1 MPTISKFYSR
11 DSDRERE
18 ESRSKKEEK
27 RRERGSKRSRSRSR
41 SPRERDENVGSR
53 KIRERNE
60 KEKESS
66 TSSSKKKKGE
76 IDIGEI
82 VNSADKD
89 KITEKLDQEIQKRRE
104 KVEKWREQQKKL
116 QEKKTAE
123 GTLPPPL
130 PEEAKP
136 SSSWTLEGEDDDED
150 NVIENGNGTVKD
162 ENMGEMVGNGV
173 VNEQNET
180 TNGASLSDERMDTT
194 STNTPSTESVDED
207 PLDAYMA
214 EISQKARAG
223 AENKKARVV
232 VIGAVSKSAPNKG
245 DIVEPEDEK
254 EQAQDE
260 LDVEQTASSLLVK
273 GRMLAQTDH
282 TKVYYRPFRKEFYI
296 EVPEIAK
303 MTKKEVEDYRE
314 ELDEIHVRG
323 KNVPKPI
330 KNWSQCGVDIKVM
343 NVLKVHNYQKPTPIQ
358 AQAIP
363 AIMSGRDVIGI
374 AKTGSGKT
382 LAFLIPMFRHILDQP
397 PLEDMDGPIA
407 LIMSP
412 TRELAL
418 QTWKEANKFAR
429 NLGIRVVCVYGGV
442 AISEQIA
449 ELKKGAEVV
458 VCTPGRMIDMLAAN
472 NGKVTNLRRVTYL
485 VMDEADR
492 MFDMGFEPQVMKMVN
507 NVRPDRQT
515 VLFSATFPKTME
527 ALARKVLERPVEIV
541 VGGRSV
547 VCKDVEQH
555 ALVLEEHQKFLK
567 LLELLGQ
574 YWEHGNVLVFV
585 EKQEKAD
592 DLVSQLMLAGYNCAP
607 LHGGIDQDDRDFTI
621 FDFKTGRLKLMVA
634 TSVAA
639 RGLDVKKLILVV
651 NYDAPNH
658 YEDYVHR
665 VGRTGRAGNKGY
677 AYTFVLATGQEKI
690 AGEVV
695 RAFETAGIEPPE
707 DLKKLWEEY
716 KTKMAEEGKE
726 IHIGGGGYS
735 GSGFRYDEI
744 EDESEMNKR
753 KLTKLM
759 HGIESGMDDESENI
773 DDQLIGMMKSS
784 KRVTTRRAGAGWR
797 GKPDPSTEK
806 KVEAARAMAEQIAA
820 KLGQASM
827 EKDAT
832 HLTAEAIMK
841 GTEAQPV
848 NLTGISLAKQKAMEL
863 NEKLDYLPSD
873 FKEKEAEQQIQYF
886 EEELEIND
894 FPQMLRFRVCSREVI
909 AQIQEFVDVGISV
922 KGTHYPL
929 GKEPKPGQDRKLY
942 LFIEARDELSLRRA
956 KEEVVRIMRETL
968 RMMAAQGLTRQ
979 VATGGRYKL

>member
-1 MPTISKFYSR
+1 MG
-11 DSDRERE
+11 
-18 ESRSKKEEK
+18 
-27 RRERGSKRSRSRSR
+27 RR
-41 SPRERDENVGSR
+41 N
-53 KIRERNE
+53 
-60 KEKESS
+60 
-66 TSSSKKKKGE
+66 
-76 IDIGEI
+76 
-82 VNSADKD
+82 
-89 KITEKLDQEIQKRRE
+89 
-104 KVEKWREQQKKL
+104 
-116 QEKKTAE
+116 
-123 GTLPPPL
+123 
-130 PEEAKP
+130 
-136 SSSWTLEGEDDDED
+136 
-150 NVIENGNGTVKD
+150 
-162 ENMGEMVGNGV
+162 
-173 VNEQNET
+173 
-180 TNGASLSDERMDTT
+180 
-194 STNTPSTESVDED
+194 
-207 PLDAYMA
+207 
-214 EISQKARAG
+214 
-223 AENKKARVV
+223 
-232 VIGAVSKSAPNKG
+232 
-245 DIVEPEDEK
+245 
-254 EQAQDE
+254 
-260 LDVEQTASSLLVK
+260 
-273 GRMLAQTDH
+273 
-282 TKVYYRPFRKEFYI
+282 
-296 EVPEIAK
+296 
-303 MTKKEVEDYRE
+303 
-314 ELDEIHVRG
+314 
-323 KNVPKPI
+323 
-330 KNWSQCGVDIKVM
+330 
-343 NVLKVHNYQKPTPIQ
+343 HNYQKPTPIQ

-726 IHIGGGGYS
+726 IHMGGGGYS
-735 GSGFRYDEI
+735 GSAHLCLFSHLVKWFTTHFG
-744 EDESEMNKR
+744 
-753 KLTKLM
+753 
-759 HGIESGMDDESENI
+759 
-773 DDQLIGMMKSS
+773 IGMMKSS

-894 FPQMLRFRVCSREVI
+894 FPQMLRFR
-909 AQIQEFVDVGISV
+909 
-922 KGTHYPL
+922 
-929 GKEPKPGQDRKLY
+929 
-942 LFIEARDELSLRRA
+942 
-956 KEEVVRIMRETL
+956 
-968 RMMAAQGLTRQ
+968 AAQGLTRQ